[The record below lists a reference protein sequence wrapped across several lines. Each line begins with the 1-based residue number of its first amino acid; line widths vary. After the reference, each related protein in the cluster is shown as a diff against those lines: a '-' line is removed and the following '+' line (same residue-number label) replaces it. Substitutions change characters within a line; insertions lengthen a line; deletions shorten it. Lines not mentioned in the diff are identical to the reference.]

1 MFVAALM
8 LFQSIN
14 PISVRRILK
23 QEQLQNQ
30 IPTKM
35 PILETTFSTQ
45 FDRVVALKMT
55 TIMVLVII
63 IA

>member
-1 MFVAALM
+1 M

-14 PISVRRILK
+14 PISVRRILT

-35 PILETTFSTQ
+35 PILETSFSTQ
-45 FDRVVALKMT
+45 SDRVVALKMT